1 MVNQCVIRA
10 CKIKAN
16 KEIIMHGF
24 PKNHEMLFKWK
35 NAIWMFQ
42 PDFLPTTHTKICSSH
57 FLESDYNLSYLGKKV
72 LKKDA
77 VPSVFKPVCK
87 TLFNV
92 EMVEVFDDE
101 EGRNLQNMP
110 ISGYNIRDDHNYS
123 LINVTEDKTIN
134 FDTHDSCKDKE
145 FLPSPQNMQLNSIN
159 MNDVDDENIQKCDS
173 CKTVVS
179 ESDEEVV
186 PNEPSTSH
194 SLITPYKPKKRKTFV
209 GDFKSFDELE
219 SPNSRLKFWHA
230 SNNTIKN
237 QQHTIKNLRKQNYC
251 LNKKIKI
258 LDQLIRQ
265 LKNRKET

>member
-77 VPSVFKPVCK
+77 VPSVFKPV
-87 TLFNV
+87 
-92 EMVEVFDDE
+92 
-101 EGRNLQNMP
+101 
-110 ISGYNIRDDHNYS
+110 SGYNIRDDHNYS